1 MTRRAGRPM
10 DDLLILL
17 VLLIAALL
25 TYGLLVLSERLS

>member
-1 MTRRAGRPM
+1 MARREVRPM